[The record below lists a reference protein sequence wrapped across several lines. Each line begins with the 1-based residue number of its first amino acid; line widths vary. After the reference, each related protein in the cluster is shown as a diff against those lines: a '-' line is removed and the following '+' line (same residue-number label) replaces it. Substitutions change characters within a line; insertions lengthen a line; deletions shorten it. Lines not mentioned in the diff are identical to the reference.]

1 MTQYEVR
8 FAEITAGVN
17 VSNSGFQLVPDAFSQ
32 LAKTVV
38 DPDEVR
44 LRLLQLHSDL
54 TLELLS
60 KAILKGLSARNDT
73 TKASAST
80 AAGLKQWLDTLEEL
94 RNLLLEKQWN
104 PHDQRNCPF
113 AIAPDRSISIVVMTG
128 NAKTGK
134 PGLED
139 PSTAADKGAV
149 AEGYVSAN
157 RQQRLFNQA
166 QEQQGTQ
173 VWALLYHYDK
183 ELKEV
188 RYELSLPTD
197 FSNKKITGWGE
208 RLIMGSIPNSP
219 ADFTI
224 REDIPNAPATVEVQ
238 PKIGT

>member
-1 MTQYEVR
+1 M
-8 FAEITAGVN
+8 
-17 VSNSGFQLVPDAFSQ
+17 SNSDFRLVSPDSFHPT
-32 LAKTVV
+32 AKTIV
-38 DPDEVR
+38 DTSDVR
-44 LRLLQLHSDL
+44 ARLLQLHPDL
-54 TLELLS
+54 TPELLF
-60 KAILKGLSARNDT
+60 KVILKGLSARNET
-73 TKASAST
+73 TRASAPT
-80 AAGLKQWLDTLEEL
+80 AAGGKQWFDTLDEL

-128 NAKTGK
+128 NAETGK
-134 PGLED
+134 QGLED

-157 RQQRLFNQA
+157 RQYWLFNQA

-183 ELKEV
+183 TLKEV

-197 FSNKKITGWGE
+197 FSKKKITGWGE
-208 RLIMGSIPNSP
+208 RLILGSIPNNP

-224 REDIPNAPATVEVQ
+224 RQDVPNAPATVEVL
-238 PKIGT
+238 PKTGTN

>member
-1 MTQYEVR
+1 M
-8 FAEITAGVN
+8 
-17 VSNSGFQLVPDAFSQ
+17 SNSDFRLVSPDSFHPT
-32 LAKTVV
+32 AKTIV
-38 DPDEVR
+38 DPSDVR
-44 LRLLQLHSDL
+44 ARLLQLHPDL
-54 TLELLS
+54 TPELLF
-60 KAILKGLSARNDT
+60 KAILKGLSARNET
-73 TKASAST
+73 TRASAPT
-80 AAGLKQWLDTLEEL
+80 AAGGKQWFDTLDEL

-128 NAKTGK
+128 NAETGK
-134 PGLED
+134 QGLED

-157 RQQRLFNQA
+157 RQYWLFNQA

-183 ELKEV
+183 TLKEV

-197 FSNKKITGWGE
+197 FSKKKITGWGE
-208 RLIMGSIPNSP
+208 RLILGSIPNNP

-224 REDIPNAPATVEVQ
+224 RQDVPNAPATVEVQ
-238 PKIGT
+238 PKTGTN

>member
-1 MTQYEVR
+1 M
-8 FAEITAGVN
+8 
-17 VSNSGFQLVPDAFSQ
+17 SNSVFRLVAPDPFNQ

-44 LRLLQLHSDL
+44 ARLLQLHSDL
-54 TLELLS
+54 TPELLS

-73 TKASAST
+73 TKASAPT
-80 AAGLKQWLDTLEEL
+80 AAGGKQWFDTLDEL

-104 PHDQRNCPF
+104 LHDQRNCPF

-128 NAKTGK
+128 NVETGK
-134 PGLED
+134 QGLED

-157 RQQRLFNQA
+157 RQQKLFNQA

-183 ELKEV
+183 NLKEV

-197 FSNKKITGWGE
+197 FSKKKITGWGE
-208 RLIMGSIPNSP
+208 RLIVGSIPNSP
-219 ADFTI
+219 TDFTI
-224 REDIPNAPATVEVQ
+224 REDVPNAPATVEVQ
-238 PKIGT
+238 PKTGI

>member
-1 MTQYEVR
+1 M
-8 FAEITAGVN
+8 
-17 VSNSGFQLVPDAFSQ
+17 SNSDFQLAPDPFNQ

-44 LRLLQLHSDL
+44 ARLLQLHSDL
-54 TLELLS
+54 TPELLS

-73 TKASAST
+73 TRASAPT
-80 AAGLKQWLDTLEEL
+80 AAGGKQWFDTLDEL

-128 NAKTGK
+128 NAETGRQ
-134 PGLED
+134 GLED

-149 AEGYVSAN
+149 AENYVSAN
-157 RQQRLFNQA
+157 RQQVLFNQA

-183 ELKEV
+183 TLKEV
-188 RYELSLPTD
+188 RFELSFPTD
-197 FSNKKITGWGE
+197 FSKKKITGWGE
-208 RLIMGSIPNSP
+208 RLILGSIPNSP
-219 ADFTI
+219 TDFTI
-224 REDIPNAPATVEVQ
+224 RGDVPNAPATVDVK
-238 PKIGT
+238 PKTGT